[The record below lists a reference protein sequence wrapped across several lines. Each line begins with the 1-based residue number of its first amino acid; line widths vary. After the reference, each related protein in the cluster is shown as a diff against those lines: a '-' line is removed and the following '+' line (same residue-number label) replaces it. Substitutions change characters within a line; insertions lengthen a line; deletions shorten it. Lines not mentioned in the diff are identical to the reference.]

1 MFIFAAK
8 QKATKFWIHDFVS
21 DFEKNLLLKGDKKQT
36 QTMPREFEYIL
47 RSLNV
52 EKKKSAK
59 RKQDSVKKIFND
71 QTSYVVTAAAI
82 ALGLGTS
89 SFLNKNVLQSQREEL
104 SDHPM
109 CGIPTGGKVN
119 LIDVRINS

>member
-1 MFIFAAK
+1 MPMR
-8 QKATKFWIHDFVS
+8 
-21 DFEKNLLLKGDKKQT
+21 DFEYL
-36 QTMPREFEYIL
+36 L

-71 QTSYVVTAAAI
+71 QTSFVVTAAAI
-82 ALGLGTS
+82 ILGLGTS
-89 SFLNKNVLQSQREEL
+89 SLLRENVLQSQREEL

-109 CGIPTGGKVN
+109 CGIPTGGKVH
-119 LIDVRINS
+119 LIDVRRSS